1 MSYLVLARKFRPRL
15 FSEVV
20 GQKPIVRTLQNG
32 LLQERVAHALI
43 FSGVRGTGKT
53 TLARIM
59 AKALNCENRNGAEP
73 CNICASCLQI
83 AEGSS
88 IDLQEVDGA
97 SNRGIQEIRELKDK
111 IRFMPTSSRY
121 KIIIIDEVHMLT
133 TEAFNAL
140 LKTLEEPPEHV
151 FFMFATT
158 ELHKVPLTI
167 LSRCQ
172 RYELKRISRKELAS
186 HFANIA
192 QLEKVQIEP
201 AALEMVVREAEG
213 SVRDGLS
220 LLDQIFSYC
229 GEKVKVEDVVEVLGL
244 VNNQTVADLADALL
258 QRNLN
263 AVYVLLEDIY
273 NQGMD
278 FKRLS
283 NELLSWFRNL
293 VICKI
298 NPGEG
303 FFDLP
308 EDDLV
313 RLQQSVTG
321 QSLETLTAI
330 FNLLLEG
337 LEKAHFS
344 AYSRLALE
352 LTFIKIF
359 QIGNVV
365 PVGELITR
373 FDNLLS
379 GVPETV
385 IDQLSQATSSIVPVT
400 TAEQVQA
407 IPTAVPAAVPVS
419 KESALKPVPSVEPQK
434 KTQVVPVTT
443 TAQERP
449 VEPEPPGITTRT
461 PVQENASD
469 DVEHTEKQDA
479 APPVVEQIGEK
490 KDIRRDWDGFIAYVR
505 ERQPWMSASLQ
516 RASSVKQVGE
526 ELVVQYEDSIECS
539 LLRQKKYIQPLTEF
553 FLDFFQKN
561 LTIRFDVPEG
571 QDCEIAAE
579 NGQKPHLERRALAND
594 PLVLTAVE
602 IFNGQVGDIR
612 TGPRFRKK
620 SEQEKSPETTSPA
633 EIPTEE

>member
-1 MSYLVLARKFRPRL
+1 LSYLVLARKFRPRL
-15 FSEVV
+15 FREVV
-20 GQKPIVRTLQNG
+20 GQKPIVRTLQNA

-73 CNICASCLQI
+73 CNVCTSCMQI

-88 IDLQEVDGA
+88 LDLQEVDGA

-172 RYELKRISRKELAS
+172 RYELKRINRKELAS

-192 QLEKVQIEP
+192 QQEKVQVE
-201 AALEMVVREAEG
+201 AAAMEMVVREAEG

-220 LLDQIFSYC
+220 LLDQLFSYC
-229 GEKVKVEDVVEVLGL
+229 GQEVKVEDVVEVLGL

-258 QRNLN
+258 QRDLS

-308 EDDLV
+308 EDDML

-337 LEKAHFS
+337 LEKAHFA

-359 QIGNVV
+359 QVGNVV

-385 IDQLSQATSSIVPVT
+385 IDQLSQVTSPVVPVAT
-400 TAEQVQA
+400 VEQIQS
-407 IPTAVPAAVPVS
+407 VPAATVS
-419 KESALKPVPSVEPQK
+419 VRKEAALEPVPSVEPPEIPLDA
-434 KTQVVPVTT
+434 PVATT
-443 TAQERP
+443 EQERP
-449 VEPEPPGITTRT
+449 VEPEPPEVTTT
-461 PVQENASD
+461 IPEKNTASD
-469 DVEHTEKQDA
+469 NVEQAGKQDVA
-479 APPVVEQIGEK
+479 TTVVEQVEAK

-526 ELVVQYEDSIECS
+526 ELVVQYDDSIECS

-553 FLDFFQKN
+553 FLDFFQKS

-571 QDCEIAAE
+571 QDCGIETE

-620 SEQEKSPETTSPA
+620 KEQEESPETNSQA
-633 EIPTEE
+633 ETPTE

>member
-1 MSYLVLARKFRPRL
+1 MSYLVLARKFRPRF

-20 GQKPIVRTLQNG
+20 GQKPIVRTLQNA

-73 CNICASCLQI
+73 CNTCASCLQI
-83 AEGSS
+83 TEGNSV
-88 IDLQEVDGA
+88 DLQEVDGA

-158 ELHKVPLTI
+158 ELHKVPVTI

-172 RYELKRISRKELAS
+172 RYELKRISRKDLAG
-186 HFANIA
+186 HFANLA
-192 QLEKVQIEP
+192 QQEQVQIEP

-229 GEKVKVEDVVEVLGL
+229 GREVKVEDVVDVLGL

-258 QRNLN
+258 QRNLS

-308 EDDLV
+308 EDDLL
-313 RLQQSVTG
+313 RLQQSVSG

-344 AYSRLALE
+344 AYSRLSLE

-359 QIGNVV
+359 QIGNIV

-373 FDNLLS
+373 FDNLLAE
-379 GVPETV
+379 VPETV
-385 IDQLSQATSSIVPVT
+385 IEQFSQVT
-400 TAEQVQA
+400 TR
-407 IPTAVPAAVPVS
+407 TVPVS
-419 KESALKPVPSVEPQK
+419 PVKQAQPVPSAPAPAGEKPVSSPVATVELQEAS
-434 KTQVVPVTT
+434 PVS
-443 TAQERP
+443 TAAQGAP
-449 VEPEPPGITTRT
+449 VEVTPPKAKSAVA
-461 PVQENASD
+461 VQNNAPIDSQQA
-469 DVEHTEKQDA
+469 ETQGA
-479 APPVVEQIGEK
+479 ASSTVEQVEKK

-516 RASSVKQVGE
+516 RASSVKQVGA
-526 ELVVQYEDSIECS
+526 ELVIQFDDSIECS

-612 TGPRFRKK
+612 IGPRFRKK
-620 SEQEKSPETTSPA
+620 NEQEKTPEAISPA
-633 EIPTEE
+633 DTHTEE

>member
-20 GQKPIVRTLQNG
+20 GQKPIVRTLQNA

-73 CNICASCLQI
+73 CNTCTSCLQI

-172 RYELKRISRKELAS
+172 RYELKRISRKDLTRHFTSLA
-186 HFANIA
+186 
-192 QLEKVQIEP
+192 QQEQVQIQP
-201 AALEMVVREAEG
+201 VALEMVVREAEG

-229 GEKVKVEDVVEVLGL
+229 GQDVKVEDVVEVLGL

-258 QRNLN
+258 QRDLS

-308 EDDLV
+308 EDDML
-313 RLQQSVTG
+313 RMQQSVTG

-359 QIGNVV
+359 QIGSVV

-379 GVPETV
+379 DVPESV
-385 IDQLSQATSSIVPVT
+385 IDQFSQITAPAAPV
-400 TAEQVQA
+400 ASAKQVQPVA
-407 IPTAVPAAVPVS
+407 STPVPSKTESLSATVASVELQEQDKSQVAPASTAVPQPSVAPTPPDIAQAVPMKNNGVDD
-419 KESALKPVPSVEPQK
+419 VQQPQIK
-434 KTQVVPVTT
+434 D
-443 TAQERP
+443 TARP
-449 VEPEPPGITTRT
+449 V
-461 PVQENASD
+461 VKQ
-469 DVEHTEKQDA
+469 VET
-479 APPVVEQIGEK
+479 K

-505 ERQPWMSASLQ
+505 ERQPWMAASLQ

-526 ELVVQYEDSIECS
+526 ELVVQFEDSIECS
-539 LLRQKKYIQPLTEF
+539 LLRQKKYIQSLTEF

-571 QDCEIAAE
+571 QDCEITAE

-612 TGPRFRKK
+612 IGPRFRKK
-620 SEQEKSPETTSPA
+620 NEQEQTPETTTPA
-633 EIPTEE
+633 ETPTQE